1 MYEYQRYN
9 QYSYPQYQQPKM
21 IAGDELKFVNGIES
35 ARQYQLYP
43 NSKAILMDANEDKF
57 YLVESDASGIS
68 TIKTYRFELEPEPA
82 PIDLNNYIT
91 RQELEEVLKKYELTS
106 KQSKST
112 DAAKSTASKQF

>member
-1 MYEYQRYN
+1 MVYQYPN
-9 QYSYPQYQQPKM
+9 YYPQYQQPKM

-68 TIKTYRFELEPEPA
+68 AIKTYRFELEPEPA